1 MKINFLKPIA
11 IIAIFAGALASCA
24 NDDNYATPES
34 NCVESGL
41 TANKTVQQIN
51 TAATATVVQYVAD
64 DVIEAYVTSSDERGS
79 FFKTVSFQ
87 TLPTDGSA
95 PLGFSVSIDD
105 TSLFGKQ
112 YYPGKKVFIK
122 MKDLYFTKKNDGLL
136 IGALYQGA
144 VGRISQSEYAKFVV
158 PSCTEVNEDELVR
171 ELTVT
176 QAKSNANINTLIE
189 IKDVQFKDDVV
200 GKTYYDATSD
210 LGGATNRIL
219 VDKFGKEVIFRT
231 SSFANFSGDVI
242 PANSGTVRGVM
253 TKFGSDFQFVGR
265 FETDIK
271 LTQPR
276 MTQQEPEEPGQPS
289 PTAAFA
295 FPGGNFE
302 NFTTFTTGV
311 TSFGLKPYATQSAG
325 TGRDASAALR
335 IFTPAAT
342 ANDYVFTTYAYSGL
356 PANYSKIQFY
366 VKGTSSKSLSLN
378 VYKNDGTYYSF
389 NLGDVSASKIISV
402 STSNQYTGAINTNGN
417 WVLITLDLTGIT
429 DLNRTNFGGN
439 FFALKVGS
447 AQPYDLY
454 LDNFT
459 IE

>member
-158 PSCTEVNEDELVR
+158 PSCTEVSEDELVR

-176 QAKSNANINTLIE
+176 QAKNNANINTLIE
-189 IKDVQFKDDVV
+189 IKDVQFKDDAV
-200 GKTYYDATSD
+200 GGTYYDESNA

-231 SSFANFSGDVI
+231 SSFASFSGDII
-242 PANSGTVRGVM
+242 PGTSGTVRGVM

-276 MTQQEPEEPGQPS
+276 LTQQEPEEPGQPS

-302 NFTTFTTGV
+302 NFTAFTTGV
-311 TSFGLKPYATQSAG
+311 TTFGLKPYATQSAG
-325 TGRDASAALR
+325 TGRDGSASLR

-356 PANYSKIQFY
+356 PASYSKIQFY
-366 VKGTSSKSLSLN
+366 VKGTSSKSLSFN
-378 VYKNDGTYYSF
+378 IYKTDGTYYAF
-389 NLGDVSASKIISV
+389 NLGDVTASKIV
-402 STSNQYTGAINTNGN
+402 TVAASNQYTGTINTNGN
-417 WVLITLDLTGIT
+417 WALITLDLTGIT
-429 DLNRTNFGGN
+429 DLNRTNFAGN

-454 LDNFT
+454 VDNFT